1 MSILQMKLLDIPD
14 ITGIFRSR
22 NSSVIRKKYQYVCGS
37 QFCCKVILFNSFYLL
52 LDPFAFWS
60 KHKLYSLEAISDLN
74 AGIRSVFFKAFSD
87 EIKYTWAGRCSFA
100 PLYI

>member
-14 ITGIFRSR
+14 ITGIFGSR

-60 KHKLYSLEAISDLN
+60 FAISHLN